1 MARYRR
7 KKSRRASKKISITG
21 ILPVGYLAIEAMN
34 GYKANGSQGLIDN
47 VAGRTT
53 GFVPSQGKWEGANL
67 IPMASLLI
75 GGYAVRKVGNRV
87 AKNPFMGLPLRW

>member
-7 KKSRRASKKISITG
+7 KKSRHSSKKVSVTG
-21 ILPVGYLAIEAMN
+21 VLPLAYLGIEAMN

-53 GFVPSQGKWEGANL
+53 GYVPSQHKWDASNL
-67 IPMASLLI
+67 APLAGIVI
-75 GGYAVRKVGNRV
+75 GGYVVRKVANRT
-87 AKNPFMGLPLRW
+87 ARGAFMGLPLRW